1 LYQQQNAEFQCSSF
15 DLGLPIVNVHN
26 TVPPVSIS
34 YHTVHH
40 MSIVYRKLLKKAREV
55 FLPRSARCSGV
66 YRPKYWA
73 ISFMRSDWRTRK
85 GQRPSQWP
93 QDTQSE
99 ACLSSFW

>member
-1 LYQQQNAEFQCSSF
+1 PPRYQQQNAELQCPSF

-40 MSIVYRKLLKKAREV
+40 MSIVYRKVLKKAREV
-55 FLPRSARCSGV
+55 FHPRSARCSGV

-73 ISFMRSDWRTRK
+73 ISFMRSDWRARK
-85 GQRPSQWP
+85 GQR
-93 QDTQSE
+93 TAQSPRGRTPE
-99 ACLSSFW
+99 